1 MSRRAAALALTAA
14 AAAGV
19 VLAARPGQASA
30 HALGQTFQLPVPLW
44 LYLAGAAVAV
54 AASFVVTAV
63 VAQGAPTQPA
73 YPTRPVPMGLAR
85 AASVT
90 LSVVGLAW
98 WYGAILAGFTVG
110 SASLLPAVLF
120 WIGIWVALPIIAVT
134 LGNPWP
140 SLSPFRSTFAVLEW
154 IGRRAGLERLDAGL
168 SYPRSLARWPAV
180 ALLGVAAWAELIL
193 SGAETPGAVATLLT
207 GYTLLTLVGMTLF
220 GRVAWLRNAELFE
233 TYLGWFGRIG
243 PLGRRSVSG
252 ELCAGC
258 DEGCDPDR
266 CVDCPECSVA
276 AEPGERLAEL
286 RPWFAGLTE
295 VRRAGWSD
303 AALIVLALAIVSY
316 DGLRETAA
324 WAVPLRVLVD
334 LSIGIF
340 GPTGMAFFAVDTAGL
355 LLVALAFGVAF
366 LGAVTLA
373 RALGGPGARPLGTTV
388 GTYAATLL
396 PIAGGYLLAHYLT
409 LVIQGA
415 LWLPRLLGDVD
426 LTDPMTLVSPALDW
440 MPISAVWYLSVGAI
454 VLGHVVAIVLA
465 HRIAL
470 RDAPGRVVFAG
481 LPLVAIMVGYTVL
494 SLWIIAQPIVIDPG
508 APPAAQAG
516 P

>member
-1 MSRRAAALALTAA
+1 MSRRVIASGVLGVAGAAAIA
-14 AAAGV
+14 V
-19 VLAARPGQASA
+19 ARPEAVHA

-44 LYLAGAAVAV
+44 LYLAGAAIAV
-54 AASFVVTAV
+54 AASFVVTAI
-63 VAQGAPTQPA
+63 VARGGPTQQP
-73 YPTRPVPMGLAR
+73 YPTRRVPPGLAR
-85 AASVT
+85 VASVT
-90 LSVVGLAW
+90 LSVVGLVW
-98 WYGAILAGFTVG
+98 WYGAIIAGFTVG

-120 WIGIWVALPIIAVT
+120 WIGTWVALPIITIT

-140 SLSPFRSTFAVLEW
+140 SLSPFRSTLTVAEW
-154 IGRRAGLERLDAGL
+154 LARRVGGRGVDAGL
-168 SYPRSLARWPAV
+168 AYPRGGARWPAV
-180 ALLGVAAWAELIL
+180 ALLALAAWAELIL
-193 SGAETPGAVATLLT
+193 PGGDAPATVATLLT

-233 TYLGWFGRIG
+233 VYLGWFGRVG
-243 PLGRRSVSG
+243 PLGRRTVDR
-252 ELCAGC
+252 ELCDGC
-258 DEGCDPDR
+258 AEGCDPDR
-266 CVDCPECSVA
+266 CVDCPECAVA
-276 AEPGERLAEL
+276 ADPGERAVEL
-286 RPWFAGLTE
+286 RRWFAGLTE

-324 WAVPLRVLVD
+324 WALPLRVLLD
-334 LSIGIF
+334 AAIAIF
-340 GPTGMAFFAVDTAGL
+340 GPTGIAFFVVDTSGL
-355 LLVALAFGVAF
+355 VLVATAFGAAF
-366 LGAVTLA
+366 LAGVVLA
-373 RALGGPGARPLGTTV
+373 RTLGGPGAPPMSSAI

-415 LWLPRLLGDVD
+415 LWLPRLLVD
-426 LTDPMTLVSPALDW
+426 LGLSDPTTPVAPTLDW
-440 MPISAVWYLSVGAI
+440 LPISAVWYLSVGAI

-470 RDAPGRVVFAG
+470 RDAPGRAVVAG

-508 APPAAQAG
+508 VPPAALTG

>member
-1 MSRRAAALALTAA
+1 LALARAG
-14 AAAGV
+14 AAGV
-19 VLAARPGQASA
+19 ALAALPAPAAA

-44 LYLAGAAVAV
+44 LYLAGAAIAV
-54 AASFVVTAV
+54 ATSFVVTAV
-63 VAQGAPTQPA
+63 VARGAPNEPD
-73 YPTRPVPMGLAR
+73 YPVRPVPAGPAR

-98 WYGAILAGFTVG
+98 WYGAIVAGFTVG

-120 WIGIWVALPIIAVT
+120 WIGIWVALPIITIT

-140 SLSPFRSTFAVLEW
+140 SLSPFRSTFTVAEW
-154 IGRRAGLERLDAGL
+154 LARRAGLADLDVGL
-168 SYPRSLARWPAV
+168 TYPPGLGRWPAV

-193 SGAETPGAVATLLT
+193 SGGDTPATVATLLT

-233 TYLGWFGRIG
+233 VYLGWFGRVG
-243 PLGRRSVSG
+243 PLGRRSVRR
-252 ELCAGC
+252 ELCGECA
-258 DEGCDPDR
+258 EGCDPDR
-266 CVDCPECSVA
+266 CVDCPECAAA
-276 AEPGERLAEL
+276 AESGERRAEL
-286 RPWFAGLTE
+286 RPWFTGLTE

-324 WAVPLRVLVD
+324 WAVPLRLLVD
-334 LSIGIF
+334 MAISIF
-340 GPTGMAFFAVDTAGL
+340 GPTGTAFFVVDTSGL
-355 LLVALAFGVAF
+355 VLVAIAFGLAFVA
-366 LGAVTLA
+366 GVTLA
-373 RALGGPGARPLGTTV
+373 RALGGPGAPPLTGAI

-415 LWLPRLLGDVD
+415 LWLPRLLGD
-426 LTDPMTLVSPALDW
+426 LQLADPTTLVAPTLDW
-440 MPISAVWYLSVGAI
+440 IPISAVWYLSVGAI
-454 VLGHVVAIVLA
+454 VVGHVVAIVLA

-470 RDAPGRVVFAG
+470 RDAPGRVVVAG

-508 APPAAQAG
+508 VPPAALPG